1 MKKTPAVTLA
11 RDPEISVFDDYTDH
25 SASER
30 T

>member
-11 RDPEISVFDDYTDH
+11 RDPKRSVFDDYTDH
-25 SASER
+25 LASEQ